1 MTIEA
6 DRPAAGQSQARPRT
20 GELGSTLSRA
30 RRARAIT
37 LDDVERD
44 THVSKRY
51 LEALENEDFTIF
63 PAPVYARGFL
73 RTYSRYLG
81 LNPDELIRIFPNGD
95 LTVDITPLPTVSRPP
110 AELINV
116 NWLVAGLVAI
126 FLIGAGLLLL
136 RSGDDPALTSPL
148 DDAAVAAQP
157 NTSAGGAVDAPAS
170 SNPTGPIQGK
180 AIGPIRPGVYPD
192 FVGADLASAVSV
204 LYDNQM
210 NFVIV
215 EVYSEENAGGARN
228 QPEARPRHPSRRRH
242 GDHANRQQG
251 LRFLTVAPTTSAASA
266 AKTTTAQGGA
276 FHKASRP
283 SAASAIPKSS
293 GPRTALVQ
301 TGS

>member
-1 MTIEA
+1 M
-6 DRPAAGQSQARPRT
+6 
-20 GELGSTLSRA
+20 SRA

-37 LDDVERD
+37 LEDVERD
-44 THVSKRY
+44 THVSRRY

-81 LNPDELIRIFPNGD
+81 LNPQELIRIFPNVD
-95 LTVDITPLPTVSRPP
+95 LTVDITPLPTVSQPP

-136 RSGDDPALTSPL
+136 RSGDDVVPTSQL
-148 DDAAVAAQP
+148 DEVAA
-157 NTSAGGAVDAPAS
+157 TSQTETTAGGAVDAPSS

-192 FVGADLASAVSV
+192 FIGADLASAVSV

-215 EVYSEENAGGARN
+215 EVYSDDTPEGLVISQKPSAGSKAA
-228 QPEARPRHPSRRRH
+228 EDTAIT
-242 GDHANRQQG
+242 
-251 LRFLTVAPTTSAASA
+251 LTVSKGSA
-266 AKTTTAQGGA
+266 
-276 FHKASRP
+276 
-283 SAASAIPKSS
+283 SS
-293 GPRTALVQ
+293 Q
-301 TGS
+301 

>member
-6 DRPAAGQSQARPRT
+6 DRPATGQSQARPRT

-37 LDDVERD
+37 LEDVERD

-81 LNPDELIRIFPNGD
+81 LNPEELIRIFPNGD
-95 LTVDITPLPTVSRPP
+95 LTVDITPLPTVSRSP

-136 RSGDDPALTSPL
+136 RSSDDPALTSPL
-148 DDAAVAAQP
+148 EDAAAVAQP
-157 NTSAGGAVDAPAS
+157 NTSAGGTVDAPAS

-180 AIGPIRPGVYPD
+180 AIGPIRPDVYPD

-215 EVYSEENAGGARN
+215 EVYSEETPEGLVISQKPDAGTSA
-228 QPEARPRHPSRRRH
+228 
-242 GDHANRQQG
+242 GDDTAIT
-251 LRFLTVAPTTSAASA
+251 LTVSKGSA
-266 AKTTTAQGGA
+266 
-276 FHKASRP
+276 
-283 SAASAIPKSS
+283 SS
-293 GPRTALVQ
+293 Q
-301 TGS
+301 

>member
-1 MTIEA
+1 M
-6 DRPAAGQSQARPRT
+6 
-20 GELGSTLSRA
+20 SRA

-37 LDDVERD
+37 LEDVERD
-44 THVSKRY
+44 THVSRRY

-81 LNPDELIRIFPNGD
+81 LNPEELIRIFPNVD
-95 LTVDITPLPTVSRPP
+95 LTIDITPLPTVSRPP

-136 RSGDDPALTSPL
+136 RSGDDVVPTSPL
-148 DDAAVAAQP
+148 DEVAA
-157 NTSAGGAVDAPAS
+157 TSRTETTAGGAVDAPSS
-170 SNPTGPIQGK
+170 SNPTGPIQGQ

-192 FVGADLASAVSV
+192 FIGADLASAVSV

-215 EVYSEENAGGARN
+215 EVYSDDTPEGLVISQKPSAGSKAD
-228 QPEARPRHPSRRRH
+228 EDTAIT
-242 GDHANRQQG
+242 
-251 LRFLTVAPTTSAASA
+251 LTVSKGSA
-266 AKTTTAQGGA
+266 
-276 FHKASRP
+276 
-283 SAASAIPKSS
+283 SS
-293 GPRTALVQ
+293 Q
-301 TGS
+301 